1 MAKWSLVSEVINKLS
16 SVELIQ
22 LSSLPWQSE
31 APWVRDYVM
40 WALHEPLK
48 VGWFSSVCWGE
59 ICWEH
64 GCRGTV
70 WSHSSDLSWP
80 LSNLNVVQFKRVL
93 YANHARS
100 RFKIFNYSLTFCK
113 YFLCSVYNS
122 CQATSAISIR
132 LKQLSLIYEICH
144 YKNGSKMC
152 WEFW

>member
-1 MAKWSLVSEVINKLS
+1 MAKWSLVSAVINKLS
-16 SVELIQ
+16 SVELIW
-22 LSSLPWQSE
+22 LSPLPWQSE
-31 APWVRDYVM
+31 APRVRDY
-40 WALHEPLK
+40 LGL
-48 VGWFSSVCWGE
+48 FSWVSWGE